1 MSHRMVPQGPR
12 ISWLSVMPLRD
23 NNLAGPAGCGPGPVR
38 GGYYE
43 QSGQTCAGRS
53 LSNQRPHWEH
63 CQD

>member
-1 MSHRMVPQGPR
+1 
-12 ISWLSVMPLRD
+12 MPLRD